1 MRTARWR
8 PLLAVPLAILGGL
21 AAGVAAVGL
30 GRRWLFPVAVA
41 GESMTPAFEAGDYV
55 LVLRARP
62 PRGDAATGL
71 VVCVRGPEDR
81 LLLKRIVGIPG
92 DSLRIGDR
100 VFVGGHPLL
109 EPYVRGNAPVESFRG
124 VRLLHDEE
132 YVVLGDHRAA
142 STDSRDFGP
151 VRTEQIEG
159 IAWLRYWP
167 PERAGLVRRE
177 ARRFAPPEGE
187 AGSESGDSP
196 MEG

>member
-8 PLLAVPLAILGGL
+8 PLLAALGGL
-21 AAGVAAVGL
+21 AAGSALLGL
-30 GRRWLFPVAVA
+30 SRRWLFPVAVA
-41 GESMTPAFEAGDYV
+41 GESMTPAFEDGDYV
-55 LVLRARP
+55 LVRRGHP

-109 EPYVRGNAPVESFRG
+109 EPYVRGEAPAESFRG
-124 VRLLHDEE
+124 VRLLHDDE

-151 VRTEQIEG
+151 VRPEQIEG

-187 AGSESGDSP
+187 TAGESGDSP

>member
-1 MRTARWR
+1 MRGARWR
-8 PLLAVPLAILGGL
+8 PLLVAPLAILGGL
-21 AAGVAAVGL
+21 AAGSALL
-30 GRRWLFPVAVA
+30 GVSRRWVFPVAVA
-41 GESMTPAFEAGDYV
+41 GESMTPSFEDGDYV
-55 LVLRARP
+55 LVLRTRP

-100 VFVGGHPLL
+100 VYVGGHPLL
-109 EPYVRGNAPVESFRG
+109 EPYVHGDAPAESFRG
-124 VRLLHDEE
+124 VRLLHDDE

-177 ARRFAPPEGE
+177 ARRFAPPDGAEV
-187 AGSESGDSP
+187 ESGNSP
-196 MEG
+196 IEG